1 MRRSSADE
9 SEGCALAVV
18 SYERLRA
25 MDVFDKNDEVVGIVT
40 DLVVDTEANDVF
52 YAVMTPAGVL
62 EDRGLGMARFPVPL
76 KAFQFLGDRLKLPR
90 EADFIRKAP
99 PVAPDQQLNPGPEYA
114 TKIYAFWGVPR

>member
-1 MRRSSADE
+1 MRRSSPDE

-76 KAFQFLGDRLKLPR
+76 RAFQFLGDRLKLPR

-99 PVAPDQQLNPGPEYA
+99 PVAPDQPLNPGPEYA